1 MNKVGQKVKHWTTNQ
16 GTLLDNVDKGG
27 FSLRSKKFEK
37 DPNQLNRIFSGNE
50 VIIEKMVKTYG
61 EGAIDVMEVIK

>member
-27 FSLRSKKFEK
+27 FSLRSKRQEVIDFIDPAYEFTFEK
-37 DPNQLNRIFSGNE
+37 IVKTFGDGPND
-50 VIIEKMVKTYG
+50 IIEL
-61 EGAIDVMEVIK
+61 IK